1 MAYKESFDGLKYSVA
16 VTGSVGKTTTKQLI
30 HSILSQKYV
39 TLKTEGNY
47 NNLVGVP
54 LTMLRIDDSFE
65 AAVFEMGMNSRNEI
79 SRMSR
84 AVKPDIGVITSIGT
98 AHIGML
104 GSRENIRNAK
114 LEIVTALKPGVF

>member
-1 MAYKESFDGLKYSVA
+1 MAYKDSFSGLKYSVA

-30 HSILSQKYV
+30 HSVLSQKYV

-54 LTMLRIDDSFE
+54 LTMLRLNDSFE

-84 AVKPDIGVITSIGT
+84 AVKPDIGVITSIG
-98 AHIGML
+98 ISSISGCW
-104 GSRENIRNAK
+104 GQEKI
-114 LEIVTALKPGVF
+114 